1 MIVRKASKEEAAR
14 IAKMERAVFSDAWSE
29 AGILETMCQ
38 HTASVY
44 VASVENTIAGYAI
57 VYTVMDEG
65 ELVRIA
71 VDSMFRRQGVAGSLL
86 DTLIREW
93 QDHGILLWHLEVRKS
108 NDAAQGL
115 YRSRGFSKDGIRRG
129 FYENPRED
137 AVLMSL
143 RLETLSGVQEE

>member
-1 MIVRKASKEEAAR
+1 
-14 IAKMERAVFSDAWSE
+14 
-29 AGILETMCQ
+29 MCQ

-44 VASVENTIAGYAI
+44 VAPVENTIAGYAI

-86 DTLIREW
+86 DTLIREG

-108 NDAAQGL
+108 NDAAQGCTGAEDFQKMESEGDFMKIPGRT
-115 YRSRGFSKDGIRRG
+115 RS
-129 FYENPRED
+129 
-137 AVLMSL
+137 
-143 RLETLSGVQEE
+143 

>member
-57 VYTVMDEG
+57 V
-65 ELVRIA
+65 
-71 VDSMFRRQGVAGSLL
+71 
-86 DTLIREW
+86 
-93 QDHGILLWHLEVRKS
+93 
-108 NDAAQGL
+108 
-115 YRSRGFSKDGIRRG
+115 
-129 FYENPRED
+129 
-137 AVLMSL
+137 
-143 RLETLSGVQEE
+143 

>member
-44 VASVENTIAGYAI
+44 VAPVENTIAGYAI

-71 VDSMFRRQGVAGSLL
+71 VDSMFRRKGLPALF
-86 DTLIREW
+86 W
-93 QDHGILLWHLEVRKS
+93 IL
-108 NDAAQGL
+108 
-115 YRSRGFSKDGIRRG
+115 
-129 FYENPRED
+129 
-137 AVLMSL
+137 
-143 RLETLSGVQEE
+143 